1 MEVSNNGLRAPLQQ
15 LMDEHVSLRKDMD
28 IFYEIIEEIDFETG
42 SRVVNLFALLH
53 QQITAF
59 NSKLKHHSKREEEG
73 LFPILARHISEQ
85 NRIIQEMETEHE
97 KAEQHLLDFL
107 SEAEK
112 LGSAIDENVA
122 QWISVFAF
130 QAHATLIQH
139 FAKEE
144 KFLFPLAESLLSED
158 DIKELERLFAD
169 F

>member
-1 MEVSNNGLRAPLQQ
+1 MEFSKDGFSAPLQQ
-15 LMDEHVSLRKDMD
+15 LMNEHVSLRKDME

-42 SRVVNLFALLH
+42 PSIVNLFTLLH

-59 NSKLKHHSKREEEG
+59 NYKLKQHSKREEQG
-73 LFPILARHISEQ
+73 LFPILARHLGDH
-85 NRIIQEMETEHE
+85 NRTIQEMEAEHE

-107 SEAEK
+107 TEADK
-112 LGSAIDENVA
+112 VGSAIDENVA

-144 KFLFPLAESLLSED
+144 KFLFPLAETMLSNDE
-158 DIKELERLFAD
+158 KNQLVRLFQS
-169 F
+169 